1 MNLIRLEELS
11 LMSNAVL
18 TPQLNNWPCIQSPNL
33 EDTDCQKHRDSFS
46 EQSDKK
52 FHKEWALLHKDLKGK
67 APLIEPNLRRNLGK
81 WST

>member
-18 TPQLNNWPCIQSPNL
+18 TPQLNNWPCIQSTNL
-33 EDTDCQKHRDSFS
+33 EDTACQKQRDSFS

-52 FHKEWALLHKDLKGK
+52 FHKEWRKQQKKILKNIPSNAVLLSMKDS
-67 APLIEPNLRRNLGK
+67 I
-81 WST
+81 

>member
-11 LMSNAVL
+11 LLSNAVL
-18 TPQLNNWPCIQSPNL
+18 TPQLNNWPCIQSANL

-52 FHKEWALLHKDLKGK
+52 FHKEWRKQQKKILKNIPSN
-67 APLIEPNLRRNLGK
+67 AVLVSMNDSI
-81 WST
+81 

>member
-33 EDTDCQKHRDSFS
+33 EDTNCQKHRDSFS

-52 FHKEWALLHKDLKGK
+52 FHKEWRKQQKKILKNIPSNAVLLSIK
-67 APLIEPNLRRNLGK
+67 EMV
-81 WST
+81 

>member
-11 LMSNAVL
+11 LLSNAVL
-18 TPQLNNWPCIQSPNL
+18 TPQLNNWPCIQSANL

-52 FHKEWALLHKDLKGK
+52 FHKEWRKQQKKILKNIPSNAVLLSMNDS
-67 APLIEPNLRRNLGK
+67 I
-81 WST
+81 

>member
-18 TPQLNNWPCIQSPNL
+18 TPQLNNWPCIQSANL

-52 FHKEWALLHKDLKGK
+52 FHKEWRKQQKEILKNIPSNAVLLSIKE
-67 APLIEPNLRRNLGK
+67 IV
-81 WST
+81 

>member
-18 TPQLNNWPCIQSPNL
+18 TPQLNNWPCIQSANL
-33 EDTDCQKHRDSFS
+33 EDTDCQKHRDNFS

-52 FHKEWALLHKDLKGK
+52 FHKEWRKQQKKILKNIPSNAVLLSMNDS
-67 APLIEPNLRRNLGK
+67 I
-81 WST
+81 

>member
-18 TPQLNNWPCIQSPNL
+18 TPQLNNWPCIQSANL

-46 EQSDKK
+46 EK
-52 FHKEWALLHKDLKGK
+52 FHKEWRKQQKKILKNIPSNAVLLSIK
-67 APLIEPNLRRNLGK
+67 EMV
-81 WST
+81 

>member
-18 TPQLNNWPCIQSPNL
+18 TPQLNNWPYIQSANL

-52 FHKEWALLHKDLKGK
+52 FHKEWRKQQKKILKNIPSNAVLLSMNDS
-67 APLIEPNLRRNLGK
+67 I
-81 WST
+81 